1 MGRVMA
7 KIKTGMSGRPS
18 VAAHRR
24 MKRGDRRQQLIEV
37 AVKFFSEFGFQ
48 GASTKS
54 IAEAAGITEAVIYRH
69 FATKKDLYSAILD
82 NKLKQTGTPEWMGEL
97 RRLASANKDQMLFR
111 SVAGRILDSY
121 RQDPDFHRLMFRA
134 SIEGHEVS
142 ALLNAK
148 IGLPFYEFLRDYV
161 ARRQAEG
168 AFLKCDPGIAVFALI
183 GLPTYFAIVTRLFGI
198 RIVKASQGDVLD
210 TATRLFLNGIV
221 VGTSGKPTAKTKVPS
236 RSTREKH

>member
-1 MGRVMA
+1 MA
-7 KIKTGMSGRPS
+7 KSETGMSSRPS
-18 VAAHRR
+18 GAAHPR
-24 MKRGDRRQQLIEV
+24 MKREDRRKQLIEV

-48 GASTKS
+48 GTSTKS

-82 NKLKQTGTPEWMGEL
+82 YKLKQTGTPEWFGEL
-97 RRLASANKDQMLFR
+97 HRLAAANEDQMLFR
-111 SVAGRILDSY
+111 SVAGKILDSY
-121 RQDPDFHRLMFRA
+121 RQDPDFQRLMFRA
-134 SIEGHEVS
+134 SLEGHEMS

-198 RIVKASQGDVLD
+198 RVVKASQSDVLD
-210 TATRLFLNGIV
+210 TATNLFLNGIA
-221 VGTSGKPTAKTKVPS
+221 GKSNKPATQKPHS
-236 RSTREKH
+236 RLSREKH